1 MAAYKYRALDSDG
14 KLIKGVL
21 EGDSERQ
28 IRAQLRTKSLR
39 PIEVTSAGRR
49 AASGTRADSG
59 AKRGW
64 FAPRLSASELAL
76 VTRQLATL
84 VASAL
89 PLDECIQAAAEQT
102 RRASTKA
109 LLLQVR
115 SKVAE
120 GHTLAHAMGQF
131 PQTFGDMYRAMVTA
145 GEQAGQLGPVLEQLA
160 DYTENRQHT
169 AQKLQM
175 ALIYPFVL
183 IGVAIAVVTALMVF
197 VVPEMVGIFAQTKT
211 ELPPLTVALIATSDF
226 LTNYGV
232 LLMVGFVILVVVIQR
247 LLKNPIYKKVSDAAL
262 LRIPGI
268 RRVLIGMDTSRF
280 SSTLSIL
287 MASGVPLLDALKI
300 AGAVMNNLVL
310 RASSQEVA
318 SKVQE
323 GSSLNR
329 ALSQED
335 YFPPMMVHMV
345 ASGET
350 SGELESMLERS
361 AANQERELEATLG
374 TVMALFEPIM
384 VVFMG
389 GLVLT
394 IVMAI
399 LLPIFDLNTMVR

>member
-49 AASGTRADSG
+49 AANGTRADPG

-84 VASAL
+84 VASSL
-89 PLDECIQAAAEQT
+89 PLDECLQAAAEQT

-232 LLMVGFVILVVVIQR
+232 LLMVGLVILVVVIQR
-247 LLKNPIYKKVSDAAL
+247 LLKNPVYKKVSDATL
-262 LRIPGI
+262 LRVPGI

-361 AANQERELEATLG
+361 ASNQERELEATLG

>member
-1 MAAYKYRALDSDG
+1 
-14 KLIKGVL
+14 
-21 EGDSERQ
+21 
-28 IRAQLRTKSLR
+28 
-39 PIEVTSAGRR
+39 VTSAGRR
-49 AASGTRADSG
+49 AANGTRADSG
-59 AKRGW
+59 TKRGW

-232 LLMVGFVILVVVIQR
+232 LLMVGFVILVVVMQR

>member
-1 MAAYKYRALDSDG
+1 MAAFKYKALDTSG
-14 KLIKGVL
+14 KVVKGVL

-39 PIEVTSAGRR
+39 PIEVASAGRR
-49 AASGTRADSG
+49 AANNANSEGGIR
-59 AKRGW
+59 RGL

-76 VTRQLATL
+76 MTRQLATL

-89 PLDECIQAAAEQT
+89 PLDECLQAAAEQT
-102 RRASTKA
+102 RKSSTKA

-120 GHTLAHAMGQF
+120 GHTLAHAMAQF
-131 PQTFGDMYRAMVTA
+131 PQAFGDMYRAMVNA

-160 DYTENRQHT
+160 DHTENRQHT

-211 ELPPLTVALIATSDF
+211 DLPPLTVALIATSDF
-226 LTNYGV
+226 LTNHGWILGLAIVV
-232 LLMVGFVILVVVIQR
+232 LVMTIRR
-247 LLKNPIYKKVSDAAL
+247 LLKNPNYKKLSDAAL

-268 RRVLIGMDTSRF
+268 RRVLIGMDTARF

-287 MASGVPLLDALKI
+287 MASGVPLLDALRI

-310 RASSQEVA
+310 RAASKEVA
-318 SKVQE
+318 GKVQE

-329 ALSQED
+329 ALSQEEF
-335 YFPPMMVHMV
+335 FPPMMVHMV

-350 SGELESMLERS
+350 SGELETMLERS
-361 AANQERELEATLG
+361 ASNQERELEATLG
-374 TVMALFEPIM
+374 TVMGLFEPIM
-384 VVFMG
+384 VVVMG

>member
-28 IRAQLRTKSLR
+28 IRAQLRSKSLR

-49 AASGTRADSG
+49 AANGTRADPG

-76 VTRQLATL
+76 VTRQLSTL

-89 PLDECIQAAAEQT
+89 PLDECLQAAAEQT

-232 LLMVGFVILVVVIQR
+232 LLMVGLGVLVVVIQR
-247 LLKNPIYKKVSDAAL
+247 LLKNPLYKKVSDATL
-262 LRIPGI
+262 LRVPGI